1 MTSRSFL
8 ASSVSAASLLF
19 TVSAAQAQDIG
30 ASPEMA
36 NKVEKHYSP
45 YVGRYFPQRVFWGD
59 THLHTSYSTD
69 AGMGGNTVGP
79 EDAYR
84 FAKGEAVTTSTG
96 QTAQLKRPLDFL
108 VIADHAENLGL
119 APFIE
124 RDDPTVLAS
133 AQGKKWHDMVKGG
146 KGYDAFIEWVAQ
158 MNTGK
163 DPIKNNDMTQ
173 SAWFDIIDAAERN
186 NQPGAFTA
194 IIGFEWT
201 SAPGGNN
208 LHRNVLFREG
218 ADVAKQVL
226 PMSLYDSEDPE
237 DLWKWMKGVEEKT
250 GGHVLAIPHNGNLSN
265 GLMFDDV
272 TLKTKKPLD
281 EAYARNRT
289 RWEPVVEVT
298 QPKGTGEAHPFLSPD
313 DNFADFELIDKG
325 NLSGSQAKT
334 KDMLKNEY
342 AREALKRGLAYEQ
355 KLGVNPFRFG
365 MIGSTDAHGGLAS
378 TEEENWW
385 GKANIV
391 EPSPERYKDVL
402 IKSLIDPSLS
412 IQAVDLGASG
422 LAAVWARENTRES
435 IWDAINRREVYGT
448 TGGRM
453 LVRVFAGWDFKP
465 EEVQLPDFAA
475 QGYARG
481 VPMGGD
487 LSAAPDGAKPKFL
500 IRALRDVDG
509 ANLDRIQVIKGWVDA
524 EGKTHEKIYDVAC
537 SDARKIIGD
546 GQCEKPVGSTVDVAN
561 AVYTNT
567 IGNALM
573 GAYWEDPAFDPK
585 QRAFYYVRVIEIPK
599 PRWTAYDA
607 KFFNIKMPE
616 GTKMTVQDRAYT
628 SPIWYT
634 PKG

>member
-1 MTSRSFL
+1 MNKFTIASACMTAAIL
-8 ASSVSAASLLF
+8 AAVTAY
-19 TVSAAQAQDIG
+19 AQDIG
-30 ASPEMA
+30 ADPALA

-45 YVGRYFPQRVFWGD
+45 YVGRHFPQRVFWGD

-69 AGMGGNTVGP
+69 AGMAGNTVGP

-84 FAKGEAVTTSTG
+84 FAKGETVITSTG
-96 QTAQLKRPLDFL
+96 QKAQLKRPLDFL

-124 RDDPTVLAS
+124 RDDPAVLAHP
-133 AQGKKWHDMVKGG
+133 QGNKWHDMVKGG
-146 KGYDAFIEWVAQ
+146 EGYDAFIEWVAA

-163 DPIKNNDMTQ
+163 NPLKSEDMMR
-173 SAWFDIIDAAERN
+173 SAWHDIIEAAERH

-208 LHRNVLFREG
+208 LHRNVLFRNG

-237 DLWKWMKGVEEKT
+237 DLWKWMQTLEEKT
-250 GGHVLAIPHNGNLSN
+250 GGRVLAIPHNGNLSN

-272 TLKTKKPLD
+272 TLKSQQPLD
-281 EAYARNRT
+281 AAYARNRAA
-289 RWEPVVEVT
+289 WEPVVEVT

-313 DNFADFELIDKG
+313 DAFADFELIDKG

-334 KDMLKNEY
+334 QDMLKNEY

-355 KLGVNPFRFG
+355 QLGANPFKFG
-365 MIGSTDAHGGLAS
+365 MVGSTDAHGGLAS

-402 IKSLIDPSLS
+402 IKSQVDDKLS
-412 IQAVDLGASG
+412 IQAIDLGASG
-422 LAAVWARENTRES
+422 LAAAWARENTRES
-435 IWDAINRREVYGT
+435 IWDAFKRREVYGT
-448 TGGRM
+448 SGGRM
-453 LVRVFAGWDFKP
+453 LVRVFAGWDFEP
-465 EEVQLPDFAA
+465 EEIHLPDFAA

-487 LSAAPDGAKPKFL
+487 LSNAPEGKAPRFL
-500 IRALRDVDG
+500 IRALRDPDG
-509 ANLDRIQVIKGWVDA
+509 ANLDRIQVVKGWLGA
-524 EGKTHEKIYDVAC
+524 EGKTHERIFDVAV
-537 SDARKIIGD
+537 SDDREINAEGR
-546 GQCEKPVGSTVDVAN
+546 CETPVGSTVDIAN
-561 AVYTNT
+561 ASYTNT
-567 IGNALM
+567 IGDPLL
-573 GAYWEDPAFDPK
+573 GAYWEDPTFDSK
-585 QRAFYYVRVIEIPK
+585 QRAFYYVRVLEIPK
-599 PRWTAYDA
+599 PRWTAYDQ
-607 KFFNIKMPE
+607 KFYGITMPE

-634 PKG
+634 PQ